1 MHTMRTMAMIVA
13 VGLLAVGTA
22 AGDLDTSNVYTDEN
36 NVTWTGTVTLDGG
49 LLPESLRDASLKADV
64 EYVVNSR
71 VEHASELQFE
81 YVYQITSQGSTDIA
95 QFSVEM
101 LDSNEAMDIGSFD
114 TGTPAG
120 QIAPTSA
127 AFEGSH
133 PSGDPTTA
141 NWYFGGL
148 NDVGDVSYGLN
159 FWSVNAPTTGGCA
172 IYDHAFAMGTI
183 ATPSNEIPEPLTLGL
198 LSVGGLALLRRRR

>member
-1 MHTMRTMAMIVA
+1 MHAMRNVALIVA
-13 VGLLAVGTA
+13 AGLLAAGTA
-22 AGDLDTSNVYTDEN
+22 AGDLDTSNVYTDQN
-36 NVTWTGTVTLDGG
+36 NVTWTGTVLLDGALVPMIG
-49 LLPESLRDASLKADV
+49 DPNLKANV
-64 EYVVNSR
+64 EYVVNDR
-71 VEHASELQFE
+71 VPHAGELQFE
-81 YVYQITSQGSTDIA
+81 YVYQVTSAGSTDIA
-95 QFSVEM
+95 QFAVEM

-114 TGTPAG
+114 TTTPAG

-141 NWYFGGL
+141 NWYFDAL
-148 NDVGDVSYGLN
+148 NDIGDVSYGLN

-172 IYDHAFAMGTI
+172 IYDHAFAMATI

-198 LSVGGLALLRRRR
+198 LSVGGLALLRRR